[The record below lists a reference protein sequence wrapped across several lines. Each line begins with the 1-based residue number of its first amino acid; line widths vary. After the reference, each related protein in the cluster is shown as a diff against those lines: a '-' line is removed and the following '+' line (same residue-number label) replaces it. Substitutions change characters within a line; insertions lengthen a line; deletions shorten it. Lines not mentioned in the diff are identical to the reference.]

1 LILENKTLLDRKLA
15 LPKLIGD
22 TNRFLIISGLA
33 GPAKD
38 IGYLTQ
44 ESPNTFLFGGAM
56 GGAMPTALGLAVSR
70 PSERVLCVTGDGDLL
85 MSMGSLATI
94 ASVKPKNLIII
105 CIDNGLYQETGGQ
118 KSHTGLGVNL
128 SKVAEGCGIPNV
140 LSIVNEQELN
150 KGSLLIDN
158 NLDGPIFIL
167 LKVSEEKPPQY
178 SRNWNASEEKVK
190 FRKNLLK

>member
-1 LILENKTLLDRKLA
+1 LENKTLLDRKLA

>member
-1 LILENKTLLDRKLA
+1 MENKNLLDRKLV

-22 TNRFLIISGLA
+22 TDRFLIISGLA

-38 IGYLTQ
+38 IGHLTQ
-44 ESPNTFLFGGAM
+44 ESSNTFLFGGAM
-56 GGAMPTALGLAVSR
+56 GGAVPTALGLAVSR
-70 PSERVLCVTGDGDLL
+70 PTDRVLCVTGDGDLL

-94 ASVKPKNLIII
+94 ASVKPGNLIIV
-105 CIDNGLYQETGGQ
+105 CIDNALYQETGGQ

-128 SKVAEGCGIPNV
+128 SKIAEGCGFP
-140 LSIVNEQELN
+140 IVQNICNEQELN

-158 NLDGPIFIL
+158 HLDGPIFIL
-167 LKVSEEKPPQY
+167 LKVNEAKPPQY

-190 FRKNLLK
+190 FRKKLLNN

>member
-1 LILENKTLLDRKLA
+1 MENKTLLDRKVA

-70 PSERVLCVTGDGDLL
+70 PTDRVLCVTGDGDLL

-190 FRKNLLK
+190 FRKNLFK

>member
-1 LILENKTLLDRKLA
+1 MENKTLLDRKVA

-38 IGYLTQ
+38 IGHLTQ

-70 PSERVLCVTGDGDLL
+70 PTDRVLCVTGDGDLL

-94 ASVKPKNLIII
+94 TTVKPKNLIII

-118 KSHTGLGVNL
+118 RSHTGLGVNL

-140 LSIVNEQELN
+140 FSIVNEQELN

-190 FRKNLLK
+190 FRKNLFK

>member
-1 LILENKTLLDRKLA
+1 MENKTLLDRKVA

-70 PSERVLCVTGDGDLL
+70 PTERVLCVTGDGDLL

-158 NLDGPIFIL
+158 NLNGPIFIL

>member
-1 LILENKTLLDRKLA
+1 MENKTLLDRKVA

-70 PSERVLCVTGDGDLL
+70 PNERVLCVTGDGDLL

-118 KSHTGLGVNL
+118 KSHTGLGVDL
-128 SKVAEGCGIPNV
+128 SKVAEGCGISNV
-140 LSIVNEQELN
+140 LNIVNERELN

-167 LKVSEEKPPQY
+167 LKVSEKKPPQY

>member
-1 LILENKTLLDRKLA
+1 MENKTLLDRKLA

-56 GGAMPTALGLAVSR
+56 GGAIPTALGLAVSR

-190 FRKNLLK
+190 FRKNLFK